1 MSEKPTLADVE
12 SGRITFGVRG
22 TRSRDRRHQ
31 GTRDKTMMKAGRQ
44 VEVRLT
50 ARSVRL
56 CSAFFVPRPR
66 RLQKG
71 RRARRAMRG
80 MFLKHIVPS
89 IAQALGLM
97 LVIMSFV
104 SPVPFHDSDISLVY
118 IGPNV
123 LDYPAAPNASA
134 VPPKTVVAAELSK
147 ASETNVRYRMGLLGS
162 CFTNAQRDMFCTPSS
177 MHPRHNTTWLATE
190 PGVHWRTSSLPT
202 SWTTYP
208 SLVLFSWFLV
218 LATTPIV
225 FRRLY
230 LWMRPQTPKLRLA
243 TLRLLWWALYVQDV
257 GAWLLLACMIS
268 LRVRIARVVDTFN
281 TDNDGRVL
289 EGPAISMLMDGAPPL
304 GLRADPGTGFS
315 CMTVAAILFL
325 GMTWLERFRL
335 YREEAA
341 PDAQG
346 DDPEAAVTT
355 SAWRRLWRTPV
366 SEPPKPM
373 DISAPLPA
381 RSDASDDTW
390 SVDKAAAPGQ
400 GSSVDA

>member
-1 MSEKPTLADVE
+1 MGGGDPGA
-12 SGRITFGVRG
+12 
-22 TRSRDRRHQ
+22 
-31 GTRDKTMMKAGRQ
+31 
-44 VEVRLT
+44 
-50 ARSVRL
+50 ARSVPL
-56 CSAFFVPRPR
+56 CSAFFVPWQR

-71 RRARRAMRG
+71 RRGRPAMAG
-80 MFLKHIVPS
+80 MFLQHILPPV
-89 IAQALGLM
+89 AQALGLM

-104 SPVPFHDSDISLVY
+104 SPVPYHDSDISLVY

-123 LDYPAAPNASA
+123 LDYPAPPNASA

-147 ASETNVRYRMGLLGS
+147 ASETHVRYRMGLLGS

-177 MHPRHNTTWLATE
+177 MQPKHNTTWLATE

-202 SWTTYP
+202 TWTAYP

-230 LWMRPQTPKLRLA
+230 LWVRPKTPKLRLA
-243 TLRLLWWALYVQDV
+243 TLRLLWWALYVQDA

-268 LRVRIARVVDTFN
+268 LRVHIARALDTFN
-281 TDNDGRVL
+281 TDNQGRVL
-289 EGPAISMLMDGAPPL
+289 EAPAISVLTDGAPPL

-341 PDAQG
+341 PDAPHVRCY
-346 DDPEAAVTT
+346 DPEAADDTT
-355 SAWRRLWRTPV
+355 STWHRLWHTPV
-366 SEPPKPM
+366 SVPPKQM
-373 DISAPLPA
+373 DISAPLPPK
-381 RSDASDDTW
+381 SDDASDDTW
-390 SVDKAAAPGQ
+390 PEEEKQPGQ
-400 GSSVDA
+400 GVAPRP

>member
-1 MSEKPTLADVE
+1 
-12 SGRITFGVRG
+12 
-22 TRSRDRRHQ
+22 
-31 GTRDKTMMKAGRQ
+31 MKAGRQ

-56 CSAFFVPRPR
+56 CSAFFVSWQQC
-66 RLQKG
+66 LQKG
-71 RRARRAMRG
+71 AVQAAGEGG

-134 VPPKTVVAAELSK
+134 VPPKTVVAAEMSK

-177 MHPRHNTTWLATE
+177 MHPRHNTTWLETE
-190 PGVHWRTSSLPT
+190 PGVHWHTSSLPT
-202 SWTTYP
+202 TWTAYP

-230 LWMRPQTPKLRLA
+230 LWVRPKTPRLRWT

-268 LRVRIARVVDTFN
+268 LRVHIARALDTFN
-281 TDNDGRVL
+281 TDNQGRAL
-289 EGPAISMLMDGAPPL
+289 EGPAISELMDGAPPL

-341 PDAQG
+341 PDTPHVRSY
-346 DDPEAAVTT
+346 DPEAAGTT
-355 SAWRRLWRTPV
+355 SAWRRLWHTPV
-366 SEPPKPM
+366 SVPPKQM
-373 DISAPLPA
+373 DISAPLPPKQMDMSPPQPPK
-381 RSDASDDTW
+381 SDASDDTW
-390 SVDKAAAPGQ
+390 SKEELQPRAWAP
-400 GSSVDA
+400 SIEP

>member
-1 MSEKPTLADVE
+1 
-12 SGRITFGVRG
+12 
-22 TRSRDRRHQ
+22 
-31 GTRDKTMMKAGRQ
+31 
-44 VEVRLT
+44 
-50 ARSVRL
+50 
-56 CSAFFVPRPR
+56 
-66 RLQKG
+66 
-71 RRARRAMRG
+71 
-80 MFLKHIVPS
+80 MFLKHVLPS

-97 LVIMSFV
+97 LVIMAFV
-104 SPVPFHDSDISLVY
+104 SPVPFHDSDMSLVY

-123 LDYPAAPNASA
+123 LDYPAPPNASA

-177 MHPRHNTTWLATE
+177 MHPRHNTTWLETE
-190 PGVHWRTSSLPT
+190 PGVHWRASSLPT

-208 SLVLFSWFLV
+208 SLVLFSWLLV

-230 LWMRPQTPKLRLA
+230 LWVRPQTPKLRLA

-268 LRVRIARVVDTFN
+268 LRVRIARALDTFN

-289 EGPAISMLMDGAPPL
+289 EGPAISVLMDGAPPL

-325 GMTWLERFRL
+325 GMTWLERCRL

-373 DISAPLPA
+373 EISAPLPA
-381 RSDASDDTW
+381 RSDASDDDTW
-390 SVDKAAAPGQ
+390 SVAKAAAPGQ
-400 GSSVDA
+400 GSSIDG